1 MDRVLPHLTAEM
13 ILTFGGLLKCV
24 SLLHCHPHAD
34 YALSK
39 LSAIQEAHQYFLRKL
54 LKLMKPCILQTDLLL
69 SSL

>member
-24 SLLHCHPHAD
+24 SLLHCHPHVD